1 MYLIKKICFHGFL
14 KEDILAVAASNVEQE
29 ARDEPEDEIDDGAV
43 FEEEDQRKKG
53 KKLVPADSLRRY
65 REKLYKTDHD

>member
-1 MYLIKKICFHGFL
+1 M
-14 KEDILAVAASNVEQE
+14 AASNVEQG
-29 ARDEPEDEIDDGAV
+29 ARDKPEDKTDNGAV
-43 FEEEDQRKKG
+43 VEEEDQRKKG